1 MYLFLSIEQQSMNP
15 QPMHRHPSSSLVP
28 SAQQHHPAFTTKT
41 VINNGGANN
50 VAPIANQGQNGQ
62 PKYKHTISEHPTNP
76 SFSKATTHA
85 AHTNQANIINLRQT
99 RHQENFSN
107 VPYQY
112 PRKFEI

>member
-1 MYLFLSIEQQSMNP
+1 MYAFLSIEQQSMSP
-15 QPMHRHPSSSLVP
+15 PPMHRNPASSYVP
-28 SAQQHHPAFTTKT
+28 GGQQQHPAFTTKT
-41 VINNGGANN
+41 VINNRGANN
-50 VAPIANQGQNGQ
+50 VAPIASQGQNGQ

-112 PRKFEI
+112 PRKCEI